1 MTMTLLRVLVMMMLV
16 MNLNGI
22 DIDENE
28 DDEDSENNEEVE
40 DEGIVSL
47 FLACPSYRS
56 PYLSIIVPIL
66 LPSDS
71 LLICT
76 LFVHA
81 PQTFAIC
88 RIRICTQRANP
99 NASSQN
105 NQKTLDEHEK

>member
-1 MTMTLLRVLVMMMLV
+1 MMM
-16 MNLNGI
+16 MMMMMTIITATNGI
-22 DIDENE
+22 DIDKNE